1 MKFYK
6 YNILIKNN
14 INIFFLIIWITTTLF
29 FFYDETKKKKYDII
43 FISKLNFKH
52 NDVLYKSYIY
62 KKKYKDTVSKI
73 FINRYQRLY
82 PIDMSQRSIYDPL
95 TAIRESITSKNEHH
109 LWIIKNNQ
117 YYCRLEK
124 GNYKT
129 EFLLVSKFE
138 NFDFCKKTFMKLIE
152 TKFIFMREKFIK
164 YQNEKSQKIFEIK
177 KTKNFKNFEL
187 KEYQSLLANNN
198 ISDKLILEF
207 HIDKKKYYK
216 DFIENYINNTKTI
229 TEDTQEI
236 IKKTEFIIPIFRYKF
251 SIFFLFLPLYI
262 FIFRIIFLN
271 KNIKI

>member
-6 YNILIKNN
+6 YNILKNK
-14 INIFFLIIWITTTLF
+14 INIFLLIIWITTTLF
-29 FFYDETKKKKYDII
+29 FFYNETKKKKYNEI
-43 FISKLNFKH
+43 FISKLNFKF
-52 NDVLYKSYIY
+52 NDIFYKYYIDE
-62 KKKYKDTVSKI
+62 KKYKYDLRKV
-73 FINRYQRLY
+73 FIDIYHELY
-82 PIDMSQRSIYDPL
+82 PVDMLRTSMNDPL
-95 TAIRESITSKNEHH
+95 SMIRESITSEDEHH

-124 GNYKT
+124 GIYKT

-138 NFDFCKKTFMKLIE
+138 NFEFCKKTFMKLIE
-152 TKFIFMREKFIK
+152 SKFIFMREYFNK
-164 YQNEKSQKIFEIK
+164 YQNEKSQKILEIK

-207 HIDKKKYYK
+207 HIDKKKYFK
-216 DFIENYINNTKTI
+216 DFIENYINNVKII

-262 FIFRIIFLN
+262 FIFKFIFLN
-271 KNIKI
+271 KNKKI

>member
-6 YNILIKNN
+6 YNILKNK
-14 INIFFLIIWITTTLF
+14 INIFLLIIWITTTLF
-29 FFYDETKKKKYDII
+29 FFYDEIKKKKYDVI
-43 FISKLNFKH
+43 FISKLNFKY
-52 NDVLYKSYIY
+52 NDIFNKSYFY
-62 KKKYKDTVSKI
+62 KKKYEDYIRKI

-82 PIDMSQRSIYDPL
+82 PVDMIHRSMYEPL
-95 TAIRESITSKNEHH
+95 SEIRESITSKEEHY
-109 LWIIKNNQ
+109 LWKIKNNQ
-117 YYCRLEK
+117 NHCRLEK

-138 NFDFCKKTFMKLIE
+138 NSDFCKKTFMKLME
-152 TKFIFMREKFIK
+152 TKFIFMRENFNK
-164 YQNEKSQKIFEIK
+164 YQNEKSQKILEIK
-177 KTKNFKNFEL
+177 KTKNFKNLEF

-198 ISDKLILEF
+198 ISDKLILGF
-207 HIDKKKYYK
+207 HIDKKKNYK
-216 DFIENYINNTKTI
+216 DFIENYINNVKII

-271 KNIKI
+271 KNKKI

>member
-6 YNILIKNN
+6 YNILENN
-14 INIFFLIIWITTTLF
+14 INIFLLIIWITTTLF

-52 NDVLYKSYIY
+52 NEVLYKSYIY

-109 LWIIKNNQ
+109 LWTIKNNQ

-164 YQNEKSQKIFEIK
+164 YQNEKLQKIFEIK
-177 KTKNFKNFEL
+177 KIKAYENFQL
-187 KEYQSLLANNN
+187 KEYQSFLTSN

-207 HIDKKKYYK
+207 HSDEKKYYK

-229 TEDTQEI
+229 AEDTQKI
-236 IKKTEFIIPIFRYKF
+236 IKKSEFIIPIFRYKF

-262 FIFRIIFLN
+262 FIFKFIFFN
-271 KNIKI
+271 KNKKI